1 MTVLEDKIR
10 KNKEHYDVH
19 EPAEGHEARF
29 AARLDAGFHGD
40 MKKKSV
46 VYIIMR
52 YAAGVLIIAAVAAIL
67 LFQYSDNSS
76 VANAGPMDD
85 ELNLMIE
92 HYNRLTDQKLD
103 EISACTQSD
112 EEAEKVNDMA
122 EEQLQS
128 LEEDAQ
134 DLKDKLSEDVSD
146 ERVYGALVNNYRTR
160 IKILNNIITNICQ
173 M

>member
-19 EPAEGHEARF
+19 EPAEGHKARF
-29 AARLDAGFHGD
+29 ATRLDAGFHGD
-40 MKKKSV
+40 TKKKSV
-46 VYIIMR
+46 VYTIMR
-52 YAAGVLIIAAVAAIL
+52 YAAGVLIVAAVATIL

-76 VANAGPMDD
+76 LANAGPMDD

-103 EISACTQSD
+103 EISACTQSE
-112 EEAEKVNDMA
+112 EEADNVNDMA

-134 DLKDKLSEDVSD
+134 ELKEKLREDVSD